1 MQNHSIKRIAP
12 TVLTAALLLSCA
24 SAFAVNQGDWLVRG
38 GVGYVHPNDSSGPV
52 SGVAGT
58 GVSVDSAT
66 NLTLTISYFLTPNVN
81 VELLGALPF
90 KHDIKGTG
98 SLASAGKLAETKELP
113 PSLVFNYM
121 FMPQSNI
128 RPYVGAGLNYTTF
141 FSTKTT
147 GALAGHDMKLDDS
160 WGAAAD
166 AGVDVD
172 LNKDWFVN
180 ASVWYMHI
188 TTSASIDGTKAVDVD
203 INPWAVF
210 VGIGTHF

>member
-1 MQNHSIKRIAP
+1 MHNHHSR
-12 TVLTAALLLSCA
+12 TVLPAVFSATLAFFSSSA
-24 SAFAVNQGDWLVRG
+24 SAVNQGDWLVRG
-38 GVGYVHPNDSSGPV
+38 GIGYVHPNDSSGPV
-52 SGVAGT
+52 GGVAGT

-121 FMPQSNI
+121 FNPQSNI

-141 FSTKTT
+141 FSTKTK
-147 GALAGHDMKLDDS
+147 GILAGHDMKLDDS

-172 LNKDWFVN
+172 INKDWFFN
-180 ASVWYMHI
+180 ASIWYMHI
-188 TTSASIDGTKAVDVD
+188 TTTATVDGAKTVDVD
-203 INPWAVF
+203 INPWALF